1 MKIVTV
7 KVALASTVIG
17 GSTSSKKNNVAKA
30 LIL

>member
-7 KVALASTVIG
+7 KVALASTAIG
-17 GSTSSKKNNVAKA
+17 GSTSKKNNVAKA